1 MFNIGDLV
9 VYSTHGVCKIENIC
23 EKTIAN
29 MTRQYYELSP
39 VNNEQQLT
47 ISAPV
52 DGHGVTIQK
61 LMDRDEAGTV
71 LESFKLPTTE
81 TIDIRP
87 NSYSKLVDSGDRIG
101 IANTINNLMRK
112 KREMAQNNKKLN
124 RRDQDFLDMARGA
137 LFKELAISLDTS
149 SNKINE
155 KVVKMI
161 NQEDVS

>member
-1 MFNIGDLV
+1 
-9 VYSTHGVCKIENIC
+9 
-23 EKTIAN
+23 
-29 MTRQYYELSP
+29 
-39 VNNEQQLT
+39 
-47 ISAPV
+47 
-52 DGHGVTIQK
+52 
-61 LMDRDEAGTV
+61 MDRDEAVTV
-71 LESFKLPTTE
+71 LESFKLSTTE

-149 SNKINE
+149 SNKRSE
-155 KVVKMI
+155 ERRVGKEYRKKW
-161 NQEDVS
+161 